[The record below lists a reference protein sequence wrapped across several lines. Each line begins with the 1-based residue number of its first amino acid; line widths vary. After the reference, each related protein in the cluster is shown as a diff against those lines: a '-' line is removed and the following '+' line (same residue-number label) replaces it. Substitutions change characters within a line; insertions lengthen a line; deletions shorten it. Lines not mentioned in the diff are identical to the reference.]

1 MNDLAT
7 QIIDGTHT
15 RANVRALVKRLEECS
30 ARAIPVPEE
39 LARAVSIVAAKL
51 VQSDSPRIKGA
62 GAKLI
67 VAALKHN
74 LELAQIADKMSRL
87 DNGEATERVE
97 IPVKVIRGVDPD
109 GL

>member
-1 MNDLAT
+1 MSELAES
-7 QIIDGTHT
+7 IIDGTHT